1 MKNVT
6 APVRTAAR
14 AFTLVELMVTLMI
27 ISLVATASTS
37 MLVSS
42 ANIQRYVLNNTN
54 AVSQTELAFRRIVE
68 NIRSSSQATWVP
80 PAELDLVT
88 QPNTAVAGNPVYNV
102 KYSLAGNQ
110 LLEVDDRY
118 GFNVL
123 VGNVSTFT
131 VTTVQA
137 TKPTMFQV
145 TLTVTPVGSPPIT
158 RQSYVT
164 ARNF

>member
-1 MKNVT
+1 MKNVS
-6 APVRTAAR
+6 APLQRVIR

-54 AVSQTELAFRRIVE
+54 AAPQTGLAFRRIVK
-68 NIRSSSQATWVP
+68 NIRSASQATWVP

-102 KYSLAGNQ
+102 KYSL
-110 LLEVDDRY
+110 V
-118 GFNVL
+118 
-123 VGNVSTFT
+123 
-131 VTTVQA
+131 
-137 TKPTMFQV
+137 
-145 TLTVTPVGSPPIT
+145 
-158 RQSYVT
+158 
-164 ARNF
+164 